1 MACSRRIRGLVASV
15 TVLATALALL
25 PASSPAAPERADKPE
40 PKLPPAFQIID
51 ESPGMSLHD
60 EMYVLPYT
68 HADRY
73 HGSRSEIVYQLS
85 VKQTIFTDRLYF
97 AYRQL
102 SFWQAYNVKE
112 SSPFRDTNYNP
123 AVFYRM
129 AQRPWAGGSLGA
141 DIGIEHESNGQRDAM
156 SRSWNQIHV
165 TPAWQHGGLL
175 LRATMRWRIPEKE
188 KSSPSDA
195 IGDDNPDI
203 TDYLGYA
210 DLHAYYR
217 GKSGR
222 QAHLMVRGNPVEG
235 HGYVSLNLSRKM
247 PHEPNAWFVLTL
259 SHGYGE
265 SLLDYD
271 RKVSRVGIGFML
283 AR

>member
-1 MACSRRIRGLVASV
+1 MAGSQRRRVSWVI
-15 TVLATALALL
+15 ALAVV
-25 PASSPAAPERADKPE
+25 AWSPCVVRSAPERPDRP
-40 PKLPPAFQIID
+40 LPPPPPVFQVID

-68 HADRY
+68 HADMY

-85 VKQTIFTDRLYF
+85 VKQTIFTPRLYF

-112 SSPFRDTNYNP
+112 SSPFRDSNYNP
-123 AVFYRM
+123 EVFYRF

-141 DIGIEHESNGQRDAM
+141 DFGIEHESNGQRDAV
-156 SRSWNQIHV
+156 SRSWNQFHV
-165 TPAWQHGGLL
+165 TPAWQRGGLL
-175 LRATMRWRIPEKE
+175 LRMAVRWRIPEKA

-195 IGDDNPDI
+195 LGDDNPDI

-217 GKSGR
+217 GESGR
-222 QAHLMVRGNPVEG
+222 QAHLMVRGNPVAG
-235 HGYVSLNLSRKM
+235 HGYVSLNLSRNM
-247 PHEPNAWFVLTL
+247 PHEPNAWFVLML

>member
-1 MACSRRIRGLVASV
+1 MAGAGCDAGSGGSGWGRAGSRIVAGG
-15 TVLATALALL
+15 
-25 PASSPAAPERADKPE
+25 PERADKPE
-40 PKLPPAFQIID
+40 PKLPPVFQIID

-60 EMYVLPYT
+60 EMFILPYT

-85 VKQTIFTDRLYF
+85 AKQTIFTDRLYF

-102 SFWQAYNVKE
+102 SFWQAYNVRE
-112 SSPFRDTNYNP
+112 SSPFRDSNYNP
-123 AVFYRM
+123 EMFYRV
-129 AQRPWAGGSLGA
+129 ARRPWAGGSLGA
-141 DIGIEHESNGQRDAM
+141 DIGIEHESNGQRDAI
-156 SRSWNQIHV
+156 SRSWNQVHV
-165 TPAWQHGGLL
+165 TPAWQRGGLL
-175 LRATMRWRIPEKE
+175 LRMAMRWRIPETA

-195 IGDDNPDI
+195 RGDDNPDI

-217 GKSGR
+217 GGSGR
-222 QAHLMVRGNPVEG
+222 QAHLMVRGNPFEG

-247 PHEPNAWFVLTL
+247 PHEPNAWFVLSL

-283 AR
+283 SR